1 MNIIAE
7 DIKKQEYKQIY
18 LIYGEEAYLCRL
30 YRDKLIEAIN
40 ADPMNFTRFEGKK
53 IPPEDIIEKC
63 ETMPF
68 FADSR
73 VILIE
78 DSGFFKE
85 KSDVLNEYL
94 KSIPDYDIIIFV
106 EKEVDKRSKLY
117 KTVEKYKGVC
127 ECSLL
132 SEKELINWV
141 LIELKKNGKQ
151 IKKSALDM
159 FMSGVGS
166 DLNFISCE
174 LAKLISYVGDRNE
187 VTSKD
192 IEEICSM
199 QTENRIFDMIN
210 DVASGKRDSALKNY
224 HDLLLLKEPPMRI
237 LSLME
242 RQFDQ
247 LLRIKEL
254 SSGGLGEKLIADKL
268 KLHPYAVKKNL
279 PLTRKYS
286 MTELRTAVEKLV
298 TAEED
303 VKSGR
308 LTDSMSVEIMLISLS
323 R

>member
-1 MNIIAE
+1 M
-7 DIKKQEYKQIY
+7 
-18 LIYGEEAYLCRL
+18 
-30 YRDKLIEAIN
+30 
-40 ADPMNFTRFEGKK
+40 
-53 IPPEDIIEKC
+53 
-63 ETMPF
+63 
-68 FADSR
+68 
-73 VILIE
+73 
-78 DSGFFKE
+78 
-85 KSDVLNEYL
+85 
-94 KSIPDYDIIIFV
+94 
-106 EKEVDKRSKLY
+106 
-117 KTVEKYKGVC
+117 
-127 ECSLL
+127 
-132 SEKELINWV
+132 
-141 LIELKKNGKQ
+141 
-151 IKKSALDM
+151 
-159 FMSGVGS
+159 
-166 DLNFISCE
+166 
-174 LAKLISYVGDRNE
+174 
-187 VTSKD
+187 TSKD

-286 MTELRTAVEKLV
+286 MAELRTAVEKLV
-298 TAEED
+298 SAEED